1 MYTDFD
7 KNRSISI
14 DSVRFYPEKKKK
26 KIIPTLVGVGSTNA
40 KKKIEL
46 DRYSSISSD
55 STVLVTFINPANK
68 FEGWKTIFK
77 EEGAWIRYNSVD
89 FGSGNLRKA
98 KVRVNSL
105 RGGTLTVCAGKNDVD
120 NVIAKIEVSSSRKW
134 SILDFDLLKKI
145 KGLQDLF
152 VKLEGNNPVQVDW
165 ISFE

>member
-1 MYTDFD
+1 M
-7 KNRSISI
+7 RI
-14 DSVRFYPEKKKK
+14 DSVCFNPEGTIQKV
-26 KIIPTLVGVGSTNA
+26 IPTLRGVGLTDA
-40 KKKIEL
+40 KKKIEI

-77 EEGAWIRYNSVD
+77 EKGAWIRYNSVD